1 MNNKQELYVDK
12 DEELSA
18 QRRAL
23 TTWPRAIEDQLKDK
37 DIMGVVTKAA
47 STFSSTLSHD
57 EIQTC
62 ILNAMW
68 KATSKYKQ
76 DGRCKFTTYLYRGVV
91 MECLTQQKFNLNHYT
106 PHTTHHNIPD
116 QKDPYSRIDLL
127 DEINTKCEDPD
138 LVYDRFYKNMTI
150 KELAKQR
157 GVCGETIRIKLK
169 KNLKNLR
176 NSIA

>member
-1 MNNKQELYVDK
+1 MKKNLLTKEKTLSETQEIHM
-12 DEELSA
+12 E
-18 QRRAL
+18 Q
-23 TTWPRAIEDQLKDK
+23 IEQQLKDK
-37 DIMGVVTKAA
+37 DIMGVVSKAA
-47 STFSSTLSHD
+47 STFTSTLSHD

-62 ILNAMW
+62 ILSALW
-68 KATSKYKQ
+68 KATSKYRL
-76 DGRCKFTTYLYRGVV
+76 DGGTKFTTYLYRGVV
-91 MECLTQQKFNLNHYT
+91 MECLTQQKFNLNHYS
-106 PHTTHHNIPD
+106 PHSTHHNITD
-116 QKDPYSRIDLL
+116 RKNLYDRIDLL

-176 NSIA
+176 NSMVEGV